1 MTRAVVLPAMLVA
14 IAALAFSQDQPP
26 APALPAAAV
35 PPPPTRIATIFA
47 QNAIVSTQEGQKAAA
62 ALAAKYDPKR
72 RDFESKQA
80 ALQALRDRLKRGA
93 ATMSAT
99 AKGELNQ
106 TIDARYTE
114 LKRLGEDI
122 QSQVDEEQG
131 TLLQTLGDKIVKV
144 IDQYALDHGLAVV
157 LDVSPQQS
165 PVLWAAPGIDI
176 TSEVVRLYDKVNPA
190 AAAPPGGAA
199 RDTKQNPPPPPAPPA
214 FPPAPPRK
222 Q

>member
-1 MTRAVVLPAMLVA
+1 MTRAVLLPAMLVA
-14 IAALAFSQDQPP
+14 TAALAFSQGQPP
-26 APALPAAAV
+26 APTVPAAPNPAPA
-35 PPPPTRIATIFA
+35 PPTPTRIATIFA

-62 ALAAKYDPKR
+62 ALTAKFDPKR

-93 ATMSAT
+93 ATMSAA
-99 AKGELNQ
+99 AKDELNH

-122 QSQVDEEQG
+122 QSQVDDEQG
-131 TLLQTLGDKIVKV
+131 TLLQTLGDKLVLV
-144 IDQYALDHGLAVV
+144 IDRFALDHGLAVV

-176 TSEVVRLYDKVNPA
+176 TSEVVRLYDKVHPA
-190 AAAPPGGAA
+190 SAAP
-199 RDTKQNPPPPPAPPA
+199 TVPPAPT
-214 FPPAPPRK
+214 RK
-222 Q
+222 R

>member
-1 MTRAVVLPAMLVA
+1 MTRAVVLPAMLA
-14 IAALAFSQDQPP
+14 AMAALAFSQGQPP
-26 APALPAAAV
+26 AATVPPAVVPAPVASPPPAL
-35 PPPPTRIATIFA
+35 PTRIATIFA

-93 ATMSAT
+93 ATMSAA
-99 AKGELNQ
+99 AKDELSR

-131 TLLQTLGDKIVKV
+131 TLLQTLGDKLVQV
-144 IDQYALDHGLAVV
+144 IDRYALDHGLAVV
-157 LDVSPQQS
+157 LDVSPLQS

-176 TSEVVRLYDKVNPA
+176 TSEIVRLYDKLHPA
-190 AAAPPGGAA
+190 AAAPPAV
-199 RDTKQNPPPPPAPPA
+199 PPAPT
-214 FPPAPPRK
+214 K
-222 Q
+222 KL

>member
-1 MTRAVVLPAMLVA
+1 MTRAVVLPAMFVA
-14 IAALAFSQDQPP
+14 MVALAFSQGQPP
-26 APALPAAAV
+26 APTVPAAAV
-35 PPPPTRIATIFA
+35 LPPPTRVATIFA
-47 QNAIVSTQEGQKAAA
+47 QNAIVSTQEGQQAAA
-62 ALAAKYDPKR
+62 ALTAKFDPKR

-93 ATMSAT
+93 ATMSAA
-99 AKGELNQ
+99 AKAELNQ

-131 TLLQTLGDKIVKV
+131 TLLQTLGDKLVRV
-144 IDQYALDHGLAVV
+144 IDQFALDNGLAVV

-165 PVLWAAPGIDI
+165 PVLWAAPSIDI
-176 TSEVVRLYDKVNPA
+176 TSDAVRLYDKVHPVTA
-190 AAAPPGGAA
+190 A
-199 RDTKQNPPPPPAPPA
+199 PA
-214 FPPAPPRK
+214 FPPAPTRK

>member
-1 MTRAVVLPAMLVA
+1 MMRAVVSPAMLVA
-14 IAALAFSQDQPP
+14 MGALAFGQGQPP
-26 APALPAAAV
+26 APTLPAAPVPAPV
-35 PPPPTRIATIFA
+35 ASPPPALPTRVATIFA

-72 RDFESKQA
+72 RDFESRQA

-93 ATMSAT
+93 ATMSAA

-131 TLLQTLGDKIVKV
+131 TLLQTLGDKLIKV
-144 IDQYALDHGLAVV
+144 IDQFALDHGLAVV

-165 PVLWAAPGIDI
+165 PILWAAPGIDI
-176 TSEVVRLYDKVNPA
+176 TSDIVRLYDKVHPA
-190 AAAPPGGAA
+190 AAAPPAV
-199 RDTKQNPPPPPAPPA
+199 PPAPT
-214 FPPAPPRK
+214 RK

>member
-1 MTRAVVLPAMLVA
+1 MTRAVVLPAMAVA
-14 IAALAFSQDQPP
+14 MAALAFCQGQPAP
-26 APALPAAAV
+26 PALPAAAV
-35 PPPPTRIATIFA
+35 PGPVASAPPATHVRIATIFA
-47 QNAIVSTQEGQKAAA
+47 QNAIVSTQEGQKAAG

-80 ALQALRDRLKRGA
+80 ALQALRDRLKRGV
-93 ATMSAT
+93 ATMST
-99 AKGELNQ
+99 AAKDELNR
-106 TIDARYTE
+106 TIDAKYTE

-131 TLLQTLGDKIVKV
+131 NLLQTLGEKLVKV

-165 PVLWAAPGIDI
+165 PVIWAAPGIDI
-176 TSEVVRLYDKVNPA
+176 TSEIVRLYDKVHPA
-190 AAAPPGGAA
+190 AAAPPAV
-199 RDTKQNPPPPPAPPA
+199 PAT
-214 FPPAPPRK
+214 RK

>member
-1 MTRAVVLPAMLVA
+1 MMRAVVSPAMLVA
-14 IAALAFSQDQPP
+14 MGALAFGQGQPP
-26 APALPAAAV
+26 APTLPAAPVPAPV
-35 PPPPTRIATIFA
+35 ASPPPALPTRVATIFA

-72 RDFESKQA
+72 RDFESRQA

-93 ATMSAT
+93 ATMSAA

-131 TLLQTLGDKIVKV
+131 TLLQTLGDKLIKV
-144 IDQYALDHGLAVV
+144 IDQFALDHGLAVG
-157 LDVSPQQS
+157 LDVRPQQS
-165 PVLWAAPGIDI
+165 PILWAAPGIDI
-176 TSEVVRLYDKVNPA
+176 TSDIVRLYDKVHPA
-190 AAAPPGGAA
+190 AAAPPAV
-199 RDTKQNPPPPPAPPA
+199 PPAPT
-214 FPPAPPRK
+214 RK

>member
-1 MTRAVVLPAMLVA
+1 MTRAVVLPAMVVVMA
-14 IAALAFSQDQPP
+14 VVAFSQDQPP
-26 APALPAAAV
+26 APTVPAPAAPAPAV
-35 PPPPTRIATIFA
+35 PPAAPTRVATIFA

-72 RDFESKQA
+72 RDFESRQA

-93 ATMSAT
+93 ATMSAA

-131 TLLQTLGDKIVKV
+131 TLLQTLGDKLIKV
-144 IDQYALDHGLAVV
+144 IDQFALDHGLAVV
-157 LDVSPQQS
+157 LDVRDRKSV
-165 PVLWAAPGIDI
+165 VLWAAPGIDI
-176 TSEVVRLYDKVNPA
+176 TSDIVRLYDKIGRAHV
-190 AAAPPGGAA
+190 
-199 RDTKQNPPPPPAPPA
+199 
-214 FPPAPPRK
+214 
-222 Q
+222 

>member
-14 IAALAFSQDQPP
+14 MVALAYSQSQPP
-26 APALPAAAV
+26 VPTVSAA
-35 PPPPTRIATIFA
+35 PPPPPPLPTRVATIFA

-72 RDFESKQA
+72 REFESRQT

-93 ATMSAT
+93 ATMSAA
-99 AKGELNQ
+99 AKDQLNH

-114 LKRLGEDI
+114 LKRLAEDI
-122 QSQVDEEQG
+122 QSQVDDEQG
-131 TLLQTLGDKIVKV
+131 TLLQTLGDKLVQV
-144 IDQYALDHGLAVV
+144 IDQFALDNRLAIV

-176 TSEVVRLYDKVNPA
+176 TSDVVRLYDKVHPA
-190 AAAPPGGAA
+190 AAAPP
-199 RDTKQNPPPPPAPPA
+199 TVPPAPI
-214 FPPAPPRK
+214 RK

>member
-1 MTRAVVLPAMLVA
+1 MTRAVALPAMLVA
-14 IAALAFSQDQPP
+14 MVALAFSQGQPS
-26 APALPAAAV
+26 APAVPAAAV
-35 PPPPTRIATIFA
+35 PAAPPPAPTRVATIFA

-93 ATMSAT
+93 ATMSAA
-99 AKGELNQ
+99 AKNELNQ

-131 TLLQTLGDKIVKV
+131 NLLQTLGDKVVKV

-176 TSEVVRLYDKVNPA
+176 TAEIVRLYDKVHPV
-190 AAAPPGGAA
+190 AAAPPAVPAA
-199 RDTKQNPPPPPAPPA
+199 PT
-214 FPPAPPRK
+214 RK

>member
-1 MTRAVVLPAMLVA
+1 MTRAVVLPAMVVVMA
-14 IAALAFSQDQPP
+14 VVAFSQDQPP
-26 APALPAAAV
+26 APTVPAPAAPAPAV
-35 PPPPTRIATIFA
+35 PPAAPTRIATIFA

-62 ALAAKYDPKR
+62 ALAAKFDPKR

-80 ALQALRDRLKRGA
+80 ALQTLRDRLKRGA
-93 ATMSAT
+93 ATMSAA
-99 AKGELNQ
+99 AKAELNQ

-131 TLLQTLGDKIVKV
+131 TLLQTLGDKLVRV
-144 IDQYALDHGLAVV
+144 IDQFALENGLAVV

-165 PVLWAAPGIDI
+165 PVLWAAPSIDI
-176 TSEVVRLYDKVNPA
+176 TSEMVRLYDKVHPV
-190 AAAPPGGAA
+190 AAAPPAVPAA
-199 RDTKQNPPPPPAPPA
+199 PT
-214 FPPAPPRK
+214 RK

>member
-1 MTRAVVLPAMLVA
+1 MTRAVVVPAMVVA
-14 IAALAFSQDQPP
+14 MAALAFGQDQPP
-26 APALPAAAV
+26 VPTVPAAAV
-35 PPPPTRIATIFA
+35 PAPTSPAPTRIATIFA

-72 RDFESKQA
+72 RDFESKQT

-93 ATMSAT
+93 ATMSAA
-99 AKGELNQ
+99 AKVELNQ

-131 TLLQTLGDKIVKV
+131 NLLQTLGDKLVKV
-144 IDQYALDHGLAVV
+144 IDQYALDHGLAIV
-157 LDVSPQQS
+157 LDVSPLQS

-176 TSEVVRLYDKVNPA
+176 TSEVVRQYDKTHPA
-190 AAAPPGGAA
+190 AAAPPAV
-199 RDTKQNPPPPPAPPA
+199 PAPT
-214 FPPAPPRK
+214 RK

>member
-1 MTRAVVLPAMLVA
+1 MTRAVVLPAMMVA
-14 IAALAFSQDQPP
+14 MAALAFSQDQPP
-26 APALPAAAV
+26 AATVPAATVPGAV
-35 PPPPTRIATIFA
+35 APPPPAAPTRIATIFA
-47 QNAIVSTQEGQKAAA
+47 QNAIVSTREGQKAAA
-62 ALAAKYDPKR
+62 ALAARYDPKR
-72 RDFESKQA
+72 RDFESKQT

-93 ATMSAT
+93 ATMSAA

-190 AAAPPGGAA
+190 AAAPPAV
-199 RDTKQNPPPPPAPPA
+199 PPAPT
-214 FPPAPPRK
+214 RK

>member
-14 IAALAFSQDQPP
+14 MAALAFSQGQPP
-26 APALPAAAV
+26 APTVPAAAV
-35 PPPPTRIATIFA
+35 PAPVASPAPALPTRIATIFA

-62 ALAAKYDPKR
+62 ALAARYDPKR

-93 ATMSAT
+93 ATMNAA
-99 AKGELNQ
+99 AKAELNQ

-131 TLLQTLGDKIVKV
+131 TLLQTLGDKLVRV
-144 IDQYALDHGLAVV
+144 IDQFALENGLAVV

-165 PVLWAAPGIDI
+165 PVLWAAPSIDI
-176 TSEVVRLYDKVNPA
+176 TSEMVRLYDKVHPV
-190 AAAPPGGAA
+190 AAAPPAVPAA
-199 RDTKQNPPPPPAPPA
+199 PT
-214 FPPAPPRK
+214 RK

>member
-1 MTRAVVLPAMLVA
+1 MTRAVGLPAMMVA
-14 IAALAFSQDQPP
+14 MAALAFSQDQPP
-26 APALPAAAV
+26 APTVPAATVPAAV
-35 PPPPTRIATIFA
+35 ASPPPAAPTRIATIFA

-62 ALAAKYDPKR
+62 ALAARYDPKR
-72 RDFESKQA
+72 RDFESKQT

-93 ATMSAT
+93 ATMSAA

-131 TLLQTLGDKIVKV
+131 TLLQTLGDKLVQV
-144 IDQYALDHGLAVV
+144 IEQFARDNGLAVV
-157 LDVSPQQS
+157 LDVSAQQS
-165 PVLWAAPGIDI
+165 SILWAGPSIDL
-176 TSEVVRLYDKVNPA
+176 TSEMVRLYDKGDSS
-190 AAAPPGGAA
+190 AAAPPAV
-199 RDTKQNPPPPPAPPA
+199 PPAPT
-214 FPPAPPRK
+214 RK

>member
-1 MTRAVVLPAMLVA
+1 MTRAVVLPAMYAVM
-14 IAALAFSQDQPP
+14 AALAFSQGQPAVPTVPTAAAPTPPPP
-26 APALPAAAV
+26 A
-35 PPPPTRIATIFA
+35 PTRIATIFA

-62 ALAAKYDPKR
+62 ALTAKFDPKR

-93 ATMSAT
+93 VTMSAA
-99 AKGELNQ
+99 AKAELNQ

-131 TLLQTLGDKIVKV
+131 TLLQTLGDKLVRV
-144 IDQYALDHGLAVV
+144 IDQFALDNGLGVV

-165 PVLWAAPGIDI
+165 PVLWAAPSIDI
-176 TSEVVRLYDKVNPA
+176 TSDAVRLYDKVHPVTA
-190 AAAPPGGAA
+190 A
-199 RDTKQNPPPPPAPPA
+199 PA
-214 FPPAPPRK
+214 FPPAPTRK

>member
-1 MTRAVVLPAMLVA
+1 MTRAVVFPAMLVA
-14 IAALAFSQDQPP
+14 MVAPAFSQGQPP
-26 APALPAAAV
+26 AGSVPAAAAPAPV

-47 QNAIVSTQEGQKAAA
+47 QNAIVNTQEGQKAAA

-80 ALQALRDRLKRGA
+80 ALQVLRDRLKRGA
-93 ATMSAT
+93 ATMSAA

-131 TLLQTLGDKIVKV
+131 TLLQTLGDKLVAV
-144 IDQYALDHGLAVV
+144 IDQFSLDHGLAIV
-157 LDVSPQQS
+157 LDVSRQQS

-176 TSEVVRLYDKVNPA
+176 TSEIVRLYDKVHPVA
-190 AAAPPGGAA
+190 AAAPAV
-199 RDTKQNPPPPPAPPA
+199 PPAPT
-214 FPPAPPRK
+214 RK

>member
-1 MTRAVVLPAMLVA
+1 MTRAVVLPAMFVA
-14 IAALAFSQDQPP
+14 MVALAFSQGQPP
-26 APALPAAAV
+26 APTVPAAAV
-35 PPPPTRIATIFA
+35 LPPPTRVATIFA

-62 ALAAKYDPKR
+62 ALAAKY
-72 RDFESKQA
+72 A
-80 ALQALRDRLKRGA
+80 AMQALRDRLKRGA
-93 ATMSAT
+93 ATMSAA
-99 AKGELNQ
+99 AKDELNR

-131 TLLQTLGDKIVKV
+131 NLLQTLGDKIVKV
-144 IDQYALDHGLAVV
+144 IDQFAIDNGLAIV

-176 TSEVVRLYDKVNPA
+176 TSDIVRLYDKVHPV
-190 AAAPPGGAA
+190 AAAPPAVL
-199 RDTKQNPPPPPAPPA
+199 PAPI
-214 FPPAPPRK
+214 RK

>member
-1 MTRAVVLPAMLVA
+1 MMRAVVLPAILVA
-14 IAALAFSQDQPP
+14 VAALAFSQDQPP
-26 APALPAAAV
+26 APTVPAAPVAS
-35 PPPPTRIATIFA
+35 PPAAPPNRIATIFA

-72 RDFESKQA
+72 RDFESKQT
-80 ALQALRDRLKRGA
+80 ALQALRDRLKRGV
-93 ATMSAT
+93 ATMSAA
-99 AKGELNQ
+99 AKDELNR

-131 TLLQTLGDKIVKV
+131 VLLQTLGDKLVKV
-144 IDQYALDHGLAVV
+144 IDQYALGNGLAVV
-157 LDVSPQQS
+157 LDVSPQLS

-176 TSEVVRLYDKVNPA
+176 TSEIVRLYDKTYPV
-190 AAAPPGGAA
+190 AAAPPAA
-199 RDTKQNPPPPPAPPA
+199 LPPAPVK
-214 FPPAPPRK
+214 K

>member
-14 IAALAFSQDQPP
+14 LAALAFSQGQPP
-26 APALPAAAV
+26 GPTVPAVAGPAPV
-35 PPPPTRIATIFA
+35 VSPPPPTRIATIFA

-80 ALQALRDRLKRGA
+80 ALLALRDRLKRGA
-93 ATMSAT
+93 ATMSAA
-99 AKGELNQ
+99 AKAELNQ

-131 TLLQTLGDKIVKV
+131 TLLQTLGDKLVQV
-144 IDQYALDHGLAVV
+144 IEQFARDNGLAVV
-157 LDVSPQQS
+157 LDVSAQQS
-165 PVLWAAPGIDI
+165 SILWAAPSIDI
-176 TSEVVRLYDKVNPA
+176 TSEMVRLYDKVHSV
-190 AAAPPGGAA
+190 AAAPPAV
-199 RDTKQNPPPPPAPPA
+199 PPAPT
-214 FPPAPPRK
+214 RK

>member
-14 IAALAFSQDQPP
+14 LAALAFSQGQPP
-26 APALPAAAV
+26 GPTVPAVAGPAPV
-35 PPPPTRIATIFA
+35 VSPPPPTRIATIFA

-80 ALQALRDRLKRGA
+80 ALLALRDRLKRGA
-93 ATMSAT
+93 ATMSAA
-99 AKGELNQ
+99 AKAELNQ

-131 TLLQTLGDKIVKV
+131 TLLQTLGDKLVRV
-144 IDQYALDHGLAVV
+144 IDQFALENGLAVV

-165 PVLWAAPGIDI
+165 PVLWAAPSIDI
-176 TSEVVRLYDKVNPA
+176 TSEMVRLYDKVHPV
-190 AAAPPGGAA
+190 AAAPPAVPAA
-199 RDTKQNPPPPPAPPA
+199 PT
-214 FPPAPPRK
+214 RK

>member
-1 MTRAVVLPAMLVA
+1 MTCAVVLPAMFVA
-14 IAALAFSQDQPP
+14 MAALAFSQGQPP

-35 PPPPTRIATIFA
+35 QPPPTRVATIFA

-93 ATMSAT
+93 VTMSAA
-99 AKGELNQ
+99 AKAELNQ

-131 TLLQTLGDKIVKV
+131 TLLQTLGDKLVRV
-144 IDQYALDHGLAVV
+144 IDQFALDNGLGVV

-165 PVLWAAPGIDI
+165 PVLGAAPSIDI
-176 TSEVVRLYDKVNPA
+176 TSDAVRLYDKVHPVTA
-190 AAAPPGGAA
+190 A
-199 RDTKQNPPPPPAPPA
+199 PA
-214 FPPAPPRK
+214 FPPAPTRK

>member
-1 MTRAVVLPAMLVA
+1 MTRAVVLPAMLA
-14 IAALAFSQDQPP
+14 AMAALAFSQGQPP
-26 APALPAAAV
+26 AATVPPAVVPAPVASPPPAL
-35 PPPPTRIATIFA
+35 PTRIATIFA

-93 ATMSAT
+93 ATMSAA

-131 TLLQTLGDKIVKV
+131 TLLQTLGEKLVGV
-144 IDQYALDHGLAVV
+144 IEQFALDNGLAIV

-176 TSEVVRLYDKVNPA
+176 TSDIVRLYDKAHPVAAGPA
-190 AAAPPGGAA
+190 VPLAPA
-199 RDTKQNPPPPPAPPA
+199 
-214 FPPAPPRK
+214 RK